1 MLRLL
6 SPQMF
11 ERLTVAGLII
21 SCVLNFL
28 ALPLAIRSTRH
39 ILGTYKI
46 IMLLFSTTNT
56 LFYIPLLLRPVHYFR
71 RYMIVVYVDGSEDW
85 IKDIATDL
93 SIKFF
98 AVIFMITIFLEALH
112 FVYRYLL
119 LCRFKSAPCSRILV
133 FRIKYHGLLTAD
145 NLKKFLFTAYPSYI
159 MFHFL
164 NFSLFTPMDEDTCYA
179 AGFLGRHIHAI
190 AYLFVVGA
198 IIMGLC
204 FRTIKLNRYDG
215 RAWLRV

>member
-1 MLRLL
+1 MSCFPCYPFQVLPHNATVKCLISRNSDILLGTSTMLRLL
-6 SPQMF
+6 NPRTF

-71 RYMIVVYVDGSEDW
+71 RYMIVVYVDGSDDW

-119 LCRFKSAPCSRILV
+119 LCQ
-133 FRIKYHGLLTAD
+133 LT
-145 NLKKFLFTAYPSYI
+145 L
-159 MFHFL
+159 
-164 NFSLFTPMDEDTCYA
+164 
-179 AGFLGRHIHAI
+179 
-190 AYLFVVGA
+190 
-198 IIMGLC
+198 
-204 FRTIKLNRYDG
+204 
-215 RAWLRV
+215 